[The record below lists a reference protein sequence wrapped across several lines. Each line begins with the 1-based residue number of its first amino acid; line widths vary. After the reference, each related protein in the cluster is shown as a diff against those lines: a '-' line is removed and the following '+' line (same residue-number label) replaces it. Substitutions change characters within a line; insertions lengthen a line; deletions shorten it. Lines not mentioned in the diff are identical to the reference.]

1 MKMQLNLLLLFLVLF
16 TVRTFGQ
23 KSTLTVAVNDLRNSD
38 GFVLIQLVDKD
49 ELPIQQKKVTIID
62 GQIEIRF
69 TNVPAGKYAIS
80 YFHDENKNSELDT
93 GTMGIPKEGYG
104 FSNDAR
110 GFMGPP
116 GLKDQIFDLSS
127 DTSMTLKTKYW

>member
-62 GQIEIRF
+62 GQIEIQF

>member
-1 MKMQLNLLLLFLVLF
+1 MKILLSAIILLFSVTISFAQSSVTVLIE
-16 TVRTFGQ
+16 
-23 KSTLTVAVNDLRNSD
+23 DLRNND
-38 GFVLIQLVDKD
+38 GLILIRMLNEKD
-49 ELPIQQKKVTIID
+49 EQVQQQAVEIHEGKVSTTF
-62 GQIEIRF
+62 E
-69 TNVPAGKYAIS
+69 NVPSGKYAIS

-93 GTMGIPKEGYG
+93 GTMGIPSEGYG

-116 GLKDQIFDLSS
+116 NIKDQIFDLSS